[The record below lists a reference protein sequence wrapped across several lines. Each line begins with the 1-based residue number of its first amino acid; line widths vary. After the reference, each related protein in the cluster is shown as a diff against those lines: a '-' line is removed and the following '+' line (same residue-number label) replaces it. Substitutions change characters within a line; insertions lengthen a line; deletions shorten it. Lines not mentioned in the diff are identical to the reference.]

1 MIHPLSPNKDVFW
14 RLLVTVWRICWR
26 RKRGPGTAIF
36 SQRVRSAVVRLHLY
50 YEMFANYF
58 SFIPRL
64 LPAWMLMCWLLAWG
78 FLVSNSIALANAA
91 ETTAAV
97 ASPGVIVIGFVGG
110 FVRSNDTVHQEVQL
124 AAHLRKQYP
133 ARMQVRMFQN
143 RQGREAHREV
153 LEMLDANRDGEL
165 SDREKRSARI
175 VIYGHSWGASEGI
188 TLARTLGQDRVPVL
202 LTIQVDSVAKL
213 GEDDR
218 WIPANVGQAVNF
230 YQVNG
235 LLHGRREILAADRSR
250 TEILGNYRVDYKTR
264 RVSCDGFPWYAQMFM
279 SPHIKIECD
288 PSVWGQV
295 ESLIRSKMPSD

>member
-1 MIHPLSPNKDVFW
+1 
-14 RLLVTVWRICWR
+14 
-26 RKRGPGTAIF
+26 
-36 SQRVRSAVVRLHLY
+36 
-50 YEMFANYF
+50 MFGNYF

-64 LPAWMLMCWLLAWG
+64 LPAWMLIACLAWG
-78 FLVSNSIALANAA
+78 FLAPASAA
-91 ETTAAV
+91 EKTTPA

-110 FVRSNDTVHQEVQL
+110 FVRRNDTVHQEVQL

-133 ARMQVRMFQN
+133 ARMQVKMFEN
-143 RQGREAHREV
+143 RQGRQAHREV
-153 LEMLDANRDGEL
+153 LEMLDADRDGEL
-165 SDREKRSARI
+165 SDREKRTARI

-188 TLARTLGQDRVPVL
+188 TLARKLGQEGIPVL
-202 LTIQVDSVAKL
+202 LTIQVDSVTKL

-235 LLHGRREILAADRSR
+235 FLHGRREIQAADGSR
-250 TEILGNYRVDYKTR
+250 TQILGNYRVDYRTK
-264 RVSCDGFPWYAQMFM
+264 RVNCNGFPWYAQMFM

-295 ESLIRSKMPSD
+295 ESLIRSKLPSD